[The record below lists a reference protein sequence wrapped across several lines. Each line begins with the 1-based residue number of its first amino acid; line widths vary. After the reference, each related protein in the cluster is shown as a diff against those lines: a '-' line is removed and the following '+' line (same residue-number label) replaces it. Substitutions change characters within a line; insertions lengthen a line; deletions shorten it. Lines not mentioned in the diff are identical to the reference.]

1 MSYAIVRTDN
11 LDGTKLPSALV
22 SVKYYV
28 VDGQTS
34 TATAIENGNVVKLD
48 GLMTGEREAYKGLV
62 PARDTALKDVVLVAS
77 SELMYDER
85 KKNFDEFIN
94 EAGEISRGYRFIT
107 GNTFSITA
115 EAYTAA
121 ATVVVGD
128 IVELAASTKFKVV
141 AKATGLTSGS
151 TQVGTIIAIET
162 VGTKKFYVIKVA

>member
-11 LDGTKLPSALV
+11 LDGTRLPSALV

-28 VDGQTS
+28 T
-34 TATAIENGNVVKLD
+34 TTPTAIENGNVVKLD
-48 GLMTGEREAYKGLV
+48 GLMAGEREVYKGV
-62 PARDTALKDVVLVAS
+62 IPAANTALKDVVLVAS
-77 SELMYDER
+77 PELMFDER
-85 KKNFDEFIN
+85 KKNFDEFRN

-115 EAYTAA
+115 EAFTAA
-121 ATVVVGD
+121 ETVAVGD
-128 IVELAASTKFKVV
+128 IVELAASTKFKIV

-151 TQVGTIIAIET
+151 TLVGTVIAIET